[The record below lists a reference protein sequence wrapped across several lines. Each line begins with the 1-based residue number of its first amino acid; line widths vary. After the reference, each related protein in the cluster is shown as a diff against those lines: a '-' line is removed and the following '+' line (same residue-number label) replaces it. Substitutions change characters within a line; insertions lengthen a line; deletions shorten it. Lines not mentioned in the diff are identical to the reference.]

1 MLVCGLPPLA
11 AEETRPLKEGTRYL
25 LGIEPLR
32 SPEETLQGL
41 VVLPNFRV
49 ELLAAEPMVADPV
62 DIAFGPDGK
71 LWVVEMA
78 DYPLGMDG
86 QGKPG
91 GRVRYLEDT
100 DGDGKYDKSTIFLEN
115 VNYPNGVMAW
125 RNGVLVTAAPDVF
138 YSEDTDGDGRADVRQ
153 VLFVGFGEGNQQHRV
168 NHLRWGLD
176 NWVYLA
182 NGDGGAGAGG
192 LIRSEKTGEHIDIRG
207 RDLRVRPDEKRLDVV
222 TGQAQFGRCRDDWGN
237 WFGCNNRT
245 PGWHYALVDRYIR
258 RNPYVAAPPG
268 RIKLS
273 PDVEP
278 IATGRVISYRRV
290 GYEVPVKGAT
300 QGRFTS
306 VGGMTVYRDELLGS
320 GVRGDVFTSDS
331 VFNVVHHIDV
341 TPEGMTF
348 LGRRAPGEE
357 RAEFLASDDPWLR
370 TCGLRTGPDGALY
383 VVGMY
388 RLSIEHPEWIEDEVE
403 DILDLRLGDDRGRI
417 YRIVPVDKELRPIL
431 RLDRLDAAGL
441 VAALDSP
448 NGPQRDLAQQML
460 IWRGDQAAVGPLE
473 AMVTRSQRALARL
486 HAICT
491 LDGLGVLRP
500 EVLLNALADEHP
512 GVRRH
517 AIRLAEPFLKSDPAP
532 SEALLKLVDDP
543 DPHVQMQLAYS
554 LGEWDDARASRA
566 LAQLALRHVD
576 DPYLTAA
583 VMSSA
588 PGHLD
593 SMLAAIQEAPERT
606 PTRDELI
613 ARLTQLRKDIQE
625 YPDLATELEAKRRA
639 PVDRGT
645 EGALSIEAGPERR
658 AALERFRPVLDM
670 EGDPERG
677 REVFVEAT
685 CSTCH
690 RIGSLGQEIGP
701 DIETLLDRSPEILF
715 AAVVDPNRSVKARYV
730 QYTAVTAKGLTITG
744 MLMDETSNSI
754 TLADPNGELHVILR
768 KDLEQLV
775 SNRRSHMPEG
785 LEGKLSLKQMAD
797 LFAFVGKRRGPRP
810 RRVPGN
816 QPALVTAEPDGS
828 LQLLPRNC
836 EIYGGRIS
844 VRTTRMVWFHDS
856 ADDHVAWTV
865 DVPRSGRYEVWLEW
879 AQIDQYAD
887 NPFAIEVKAST
898 ERLTGKLPSTG
909 GWENYRCET
918 FGTLQLESGRRRI
931 ILRAD
936 GPVKTELS
944 DLRVVRLMPVA
955 KAELA
960 RSKPSDEAHVR
971 ALADEANQAG
981 GIVVGPSPHGSLRLR
996 AEAGAPSG
1004 GGISLLPEH
1013 NAYGPFA
1020 GTWPRVVWTV
1030 HVPAP
1035 GAFEVWLEWSAKQEW
1050 AGKRFIIEAGE
1061 KRFVGAIP
1069 ERGGEDHWGKT
1080 RFGTLK
1086 LKAGRQRILFRPE
1099 EAIPEGLCYL
1109 REIHLVPSEAKNLLP
1124 IPDRLVVLTFD
1135 DGTKTDVT
1143 FVAPLLKEYGF
1154 GATFFISEGK
1164 GFPDDKQ
1171 SYMTWEEIRKL
1182 HEWGFE
1188 IGNHTRHHR
1197 DASRQSAED
1206 YRADVEHIETR
1217 CQEHGIPRPRSF
1229 CYPGYLHGPTAVRV
1243 LREKEYLFARR
1254 GTLPEIPYAKEGTI
1268 GFAYDPKM
1276 DHPLLI
1282 PSAAN
1287 AGPKCGL
1294 DELIRAAQ
1302 IAKDGKIA
1310 VLTFHGVPDPR
1321 VPYVSITPEDFRKFL
1336 DYLRGQRYKVIA
1348 LRDLAEYID
1357 PSKGPADPY
1366 DPIQRRLTAKSA
1378 KPAAKTPNEDR
1389 NIGPVRHR
1397 QRTELKPL
1405 PLSYRNDGFSL
1416 YYATKPPMTRAILE
1430 KRFIDPLADSNAKT
1444 LVWGI
1449 GPGGGGVLTFNT
1461 RVGEIYGDH
1470 LSEREWKV
1478 CRPQDRW
1485 VNQNVHALIEE
1496 AGCPLRIVAQRAH
1509 QLGMK
1514 AYGRFPMQRGYGP
1527 KTLDR
1532 FMGVVFTGQFSRKHP
1547 EYWIPGTSFYL
1558 DFKHK
1563 GVRDFKLA
1571 IIREAV
1577 KAGLDGIF
1585 MDFCTKPGPFF
1596 THPDCQIMT
1605 QFVRDCRKMFDEF
1618 EDGQKRELD
1627 IMVRIPCRGAKE
1639 MGLDWETWMRE
1650 HLIDCL
1656 VPAFAQTGPGKMG
1669 YQFFLPADRFVAV
1682 GKETGC
1688 KVYGFIW
1695 HDLGIVSHDPAPDGK
1710 TRYAQLMNREMF
1722 TAQAL
1727 LHHQSGVDGI
1737 HLAWGWGDEWAKRP
1751 WANDLSDPDKLQ
1763 FADKHY
1769 MVDVGAHIP
1778 IDFALPSDAPFTA
1791 DEEVPLRIGDNV
1803 SEALSQGFRVAAAL
1817 VFHSRGLKKGESV
1830 SVYINGQG
1838 PVTVSGG
1845 SAEEAA
1851 KREPIRW
1858 RMKSGGS
1865 LLHAGSWIFEPDWW
1879 KRGEHR
1885 IPIEANW
1892 LQPGNNT
1899 IKLVY
1904 SSDSGQVEPK
1914 YWISWIDLLLN
1925 YDDAMSGPNA
1935 VR

>member
-1 MLVCGLPPLA
+1 MTQTRMGLWWLMVVCGLPPLA
-11 AEETRPLKEGTRYL
+11 AEETKPLKEGTQYL

-32 SPEETLQGL
+32 SPEETLRGL
-41 VVLPNFRV
+41 VVRPGFRV
-49 ELLAAEPMVADPV
+49 ELVAAEPMVTDPV

-86 QGKPG
+86 RGKPG

-115 VNYPNGVMAW
+115 VNYPNGIMAW
-125 RNGVLVTAAPDVF
+125 RDGVLVTAAPEVF
-138 YSEDTDGDGRADVRQ
+138 YAEDTNGDGMADVRR
-153 VLFVGFGEGNQQHRV
+153 VLFAGFGEGNQQHRV
-168 NHLRWGLD
+168 NHPRWGLD

-192 LIRSEKTGEHIDIRG
+192 LIHSVKTGEHIDIRG
-207 RDLRVRPDEKRLDVV
+207 RDLRVRPDEGRLDVV

-237 WFGCNNRT
+237 WFGCNNRN
-245 PGWHYALVDRYIR
+245 PGWHYALVDHYIR

-268 RIKLS
+268 RINLS
-273 PDVEP
+273 PDAEP
-278 IATGRVISYRRV
+278 IASGRVISYRRV
-290 GYEVPVKGAT
+290 GYQVPEKGAT
-300 QGRFTS
+300 KGRFTS
-306 VGGMTVYRDELLGS
+306 VGGMTVYRDELLGP
-320 GVRGDVFTSDS
+320 GLCGDVFTSDS
-331 VFNVVHHIDV
+331 AFNVVHHIDV
-341 TPEGMTF
+341 APEGVTF
-348 LGRRAPGEE
+348 LGGRAPNEE
-357 RAEFLASDDPWLR
+357 QTEFLASDDPWLR

-403 DILDLRLGDDRGRI
+403 DILDLRLGNDRGRI
-417 YRIVPVDKELRPIL
+417 YRIVPADKELRPIL
-431 RLDRLDAAGL
+431 RLDRLDTAGL

-491 LDGLGVLRP
+491 LDGLGALRP

-512 GVRRH
+512 GVRRQ
-517 AIRLAEPFLKSDPAP
+517 AIRLAEAFLKSDPAI
-532 SEALLKLVDDP
+532 SGALLKLVDDP
-543 DPHVQMQLAYS
+543 DPQVQMQLAYS
-554 LGEWDDARASRA
+554 LGEWDDARAGRA
-566 LAQLALRHVD
+566 LGRLALRHVD

-583 VMSSA
+583 AMSSA
-588 PGHLD
+588 PGHLEA
-593 SMLAAIQEAPERT
+593 MLTAIQEAPERT
-606 PTRDELI
+606 PARDEFI
-613 ARLTQLRKDIQE
+613 IRLTQLQKDIRE

-645 EGALSIEAGPERR
+645 EGALSIEASPERR
-658 AALERFRPVLDM
+658 AALAKFRPVLDM

-690 RIGSLGQEIGP
+690 RIGGLGQKIGP

-730 QYTAVTAKGLTITG
+730 QYTAVTAKGLAITG
-744 MLMDETSNSI
+744 VLREETSNSI
-754 TLADPNGELHVILR
+754 TLADPNGKRHVILR

-785 LEGKLSLKQMAD
+785 LEGKLTLEQMAD
-797 LFAFVGKRRGPRP
+797 LFAFVGQRRGARP
-810 RRVPGN
+810 RQVPGN
-816 QPALVTAEPDGS
+816 HPALVTAELDGS
-828 LQLLPRNC
+828 LHLLPRNC
-836 EIYGGRIS
+836 EIYGGRIT
-844 VRTTRMVWFHDS
+844 VRTTHMVWFHES

-865 DVPRSGRYEVWLEW
+865 DVPSSGRYEVWFEW

-887 NPFAIEVKAST
+887 NPFAIEVKGSA

-909 GWENYRCET
+909 GWENYRCEK

-944 DLRVVRLMPVA
+944 DLRAVRLVPVTDA
-955 KAELA
+955 QWTRVKTPA
-960 RSKPSDEAHVR
+960 EAHAR
-971 ALADEANQAG
+971 ALADKANQAG
-981 GIVVGPSPHGSLRLR
+981 GTVVGPSADKSLCLS
-996 AEAGAPSG
+996 AEAGTPSG
-1004 GGISLLPEH
+1004 GGLDFFPESKS
-1013 NAYGPFA
+1013 YGPFA

-1030 HVPAP
+1030 EVPAP
-1035 GAFEVWLEWSAKQEW
+1035 VTFEVWLEWSAKQEW
-1050 AGKRFIIEAGE
+1050 AGKRFIVEAGE
-1061 KRFVGAIP
+1061 KRFVSAIP
-1069 ERGGEDHWGKT
+1069 ESDGEDQWAKK
-1080 RFGTLK
+1080 RFGTLR

-1099 EAIPEGLCYL
+1099 EAIAEGLCYL
-1109 REIHLVPSEAKNLLP
+1109 REIRLVPSEAKTVLP
-1124 IPDRLVVLTFD
+1124 TPDRLVVLTFD

-1171 SYMTWEEIRKL
+1171 TYMTWEEVRKL

-1197 DASRQSAED
+1197 DASRQSAEEF
-1206 YRADVEHIETR
+1206 RADVEYIETR
-1217 CQEHGIPRPRSF
+1217 CQQHGIPRPRSF

-1243 LREKEYLFARR
+1243 LQEKDYLFARR
-1254 GTLPEIPYAKEGTI
+1254 GSLPEIPYAEEGTI
-1268 GFAYDPKM
+1268 GFAYDPKIG
-1276 DHPLLI
+1276 HPLLI

-1302 IAKDGKIA
+1302 MATDGKIA

-1321 VPYVSITPEDFRKFL
+1321 APYVSMDPKDFRKFL
-1336 DYLRGQRYKVIA
+1336 DYLRDQRYKVIA
-1348 LRDLAEYID
+1348 LRDLAEYIE
-1357 PSKGPADPY
+1357 PARP
-1366 DPIQRRLTAKSA
+1366 
-1378 KPAAKTPNEDR
+1378 
-1389 NIGPVRHR
+1389 R
-1397 QRTELKPL
+1397 QRAELKPL

-1430 KRFIDPLADSNAKT
+1430 KRFIDPLADSSVKT

-1461 RVGEIYGDH
+1461 KVGEIYGDH
-1470 LSEREWKV
+1470 LSEAEWKV

-1496 AGCPLRIVAQRAH
+1496 AGCPLHIVAQRAH

-1577 KAGLDGIF
+1577 EAGLDGIF

-1605 QFVRDCRKMFDEF
+1605 QFVRDCRKMLDEI
-1618 EDGQKRELD
+1618 ETRQKRELD
-1627 IMVRIPCRGAKE
+1627 IMVRVPCRGAKE
-1639 MGLDWETWMRE
+1639 LGLDWETWMRE
-1650 HLIDCL
+1650 QLIDCL

-1669 YQFFLPADRFVAV
+1669 YQFFLPADRFVAI

-1710 TRYAQLMNREMF
+1710 IRYAQLMNREMF

-1727 LHHQSGVDGI
+1727 SHHQSGVDGI
-1737 HLAWGWGDEWAKRP
+1737 HLAWGWGDEWAKRS
-1751 WANDLSDPDKLQ
+1751 WANDLSDPDKLK

-1778 IDFALPSDAPFTA
+1778 IDFALPSEAPFTA
-1791 DEEVPLRIGDNV
+1791 EAGIPLRIADNV
-1803 SEALSQGFRVAAAL
+1803 PEAQAQGYRVTATL
-1817 VFHSRGLKKGESV
+1817 VFHSRGVKEGESV
-1830 SVYINGQG
+1830 SVYVNGQG

-1851 KREPIRW
+1851 KQEPIRW
-1858 RMKSGGS
+1858 KMKSGGS

-1885 IPIEANW
+1885 VAIEAAW
-1892 LQPGNNT
+1892 LRPGNNT
-1899 IKLVY
+1899 IKFVY
-1904 SSDSGQVEPK
+1904 FRDSEQVEPK
-1914 YWISWIDLLLN
+1914 YWISFIDLLLN
-1925 YDDAMSGPNA
+1925 YDDQPMIIQ
-1935 VR
+1935 